1 MPDFYFLERLARR
14 RERLPKRA
22 AHAKGFNA
30 KGFNAKR
37 FNAKRFNAVGSG
49 IYDTLTVPPSIPK
62 YTKIKPRGAA
72 DAEHDMRGF
81 CRILRAA
88 SAPEKAMSRKS

>member
-30 KGFNAKR
+30 KG
-37 FNAKRFNAVGSG
+37 FNAVGSG